1 LIGGAGLLLGWP
13 KIVGVVGVEVVQVG
27 RGGGRGSGRDL
38 DVEVLDAAAEVE
50 ITQFFG
56 GAVPEDA
63 APPAHVLND
72 GKRPAHSDEEEVAV
86 FAQAWPLDDAADR
99 TGVDVGEDKR
109 VATMEDLERDRRGE
123 DVMVGGGE
131 VGIERAYGVEVRHR
145 ADRGALHSEDV
156 AAIDRDVGN
165 DRRCIV
171 MTMQTRA
178 RAVLRPDPGSDVG
191 IEAGAGASWDEGRR

>member
-1 LIGGAGLLLGWP
+1 MASDQPTATRKRWRSSPKLG
-13 KIVGVVGVEVVQVG
+13 
-27 RGGGRGSGRDL
+27 
-38 DVEVLDAAAEVE
+38 
-50 ITQFFG
+50 
-56 GAVPEDA
+56 
-63 APPAHVLND
+63 
-72 GKRPAHSDEEEVAV
+72 
-86 FAQAWPLDDAADR
+86 PLDDAADR

-178 RAVLRPDPGSDVG
+178 RGCTSPRS
-191 IEAGAGASWDEGRR
+191 RK